1 MCARKQVKPNT
12 SKNGGWIMTN
22 ERNGMMVAGL
32 TFFAGCVVGGMAGLL
47 YAPQSGARTRRQLVG
62 FGEDVRERVG
72 DVTEQAAQTI
82 HKVVEKGRSLV
93 NA

>member
-1 MCARKQVKPNT
+1 
-12 SKNGGWIMTN
+12 MTN
-22 ERNGMMVAGL
+22 ERNGMNGMMVAGL

-62 FGEDVRERVG
+62 VGGDVRERAG
-72 DVTEQAAQTI
+72 EVTEQATETI
-82 HKVVEKGRSLV
+82 SKVFERGRSMV

>member
-1 MCARKQVKPNT
+1 
-12 SKNGGWIMTN
+12 MTN
-22 ERNGMMVAGL
+22 GRNGMMVAGL
-32 TFFAGCVVGGMAGLL
+32 SFFSGCVVGGITGLL

-62 FGEDVRERVG
+62 FGEDVRERAG
-72 DVTEQAAQTI
+72 EVTEQAAHTI

>member
-1 MCARKQVKPNT
+1 
-12 SKNGGWIMTN
+12 MTN
-22 ERNGMMVAGL
+22 QRSGMNGVMVAGL

-47 YAPQSGARTRRQLVG
+47 CAPQSGARTRRQLVG
-62 FGEDVRERVG
+62 FGEDVRERAG
-72 DVTEQAAQTI
+72 EVTEQAAHTI

>member
-1 MCARKQVKPNT
+1 
-12 SKNGGWIMTN
+12 MTN
-22 ERNGMMVAGL
+22 ERNGMNGVVVAGL
-32 TFFAGCVVGGMAGLL
+32 TFFAGCVVGGVTGLL

-62 FGEDVRERVG
+62 FGEDVRERAG
-72 DVTEQAAQTI
+72 EVTEQAAHTI